1 MLLKIMIEVLEGED
15 LMPVGQRMN
24 LDPFVV
30 LYLETNKAMKVET
43 TCQRDTLKP
52 VWNASFQYRMKI
64 TLHSPCVR
72 IH

>member
-24 LDPFVV
+24 LDPFAV

-52 VWNASFQYRMKI
+52 GMKHYPSNI
-64 TLHSPCVR
+64 G
-72 IH
+72 